1 MQIFA
6 ANTIMQRNLPD
17 SEPEILMMTVP
28 MRTPIFS
35 SSAFKI
41 SVTYFMSFFV
51 VITIMPL
58 VLYTTYRMAYERE
71 TKIKQTLIANGLN
84 PVIHFLS
91 WFIHY
96 TVINLVLS
104 LLVVLCIKFSVFK
117 NDGFILLYLVVFLG
131 Y

>member
-1 MQIFA
+1 
-6 ANTIMQRNLPD
+6 
-17 SEPEILMMTVP
+17 
-28 MRTPIFS
+28 
-35 SSAFKI
+35 
-41 SVTYFMSFFV
+41 MSFFV